1 MGRRQVRRS
10 CHVCS
15 ERIDRDESELKV
27 ALRNGLF
34 VEVCFRCWF
43 IWPDEHKLEQG
54 SPKTD
59 DPFWRLPL
67 TESVSPQKDEQT
79 LPRSEEVAA

>member
-15 ERIDRDESELKV
+15 ERIHRDEPKCEV
-27 ALRNGLF
+27 ALRNGRY

-43 IWPDEHKLEQG
+43 IWPDEHKLE
-54 SPKTD
+54 P
-59 DPFWRLPL
+59 
-67 TESVSPQKDEQT
+67 VSRT
-79 LPRSEEVAA
+79 EEVAA